1 MKKVFSLILI
11 SFMLSS
17 VAFAG
22 GKGSVDAVTMVSYEQ
37 RYSDYEGTLALKN
50 NTDKEIYYVSFV
62 ITYLNMSGTPL
73 DYKEF
78 SRKVRIAPGMT
89 KKLNIPAYERSRNY
103 SYYKSEAELLNP
115 HKFKIK
121 FELKR
126 YNNVKNN
133 KNKVDE
139 LNSENLILLDT
150 PSDKSDSDNGF
161 PNNFYYV
168 SIIIILFGIIFAI
181 GLYVLVAVMANNN
194 GRSVVIWLLMSLF
207 FTPLLIIIVLL
218 CIGKSNDYYDNDRF
232 NRNREKEWE

>member
-1 MKKVFSLILI
+1 
-11 SFMLSS
+11 
-17 VAFAG
+17 
-22 GKGSVDAVTMVSYEQ
+22 
-37 RYSDYEGTLALKN
+37 
-50 NTDKEIYYVSFV
+50 
-62 ITYLNMSGTPL
+62 
-73 DYKEF
+73 
-78 SRKVRIAPGMT
+78 
-89 KKLNIPAYERSRNY
+89 
-103 SYYKSEAELLNP
+103 
-115 HKFKIK
+115 
-121 FELKR
+121 
-126 YNNVKNN
+126 VKNN

-168 SIIIILFGIIFAI
+168 SIIIILLGIMFAI